1 MRAFHF
7 SSGSAI
13 VALASGIVACSANQ
27 APPAAPAISAGQQP
41 TSTHAAGPASAENA
55 QTKDP
60 GMREAKAIQLETFGE
75 YEG

>member
-13 VALASGIVACSANQ
+13 VALASANQ
-27 APPAAPAISAGQQP
+27 APPAAPAISAGQQA

-60 GMREAKAIQLETFGE
+60 GMREAKAIQLESYGE